1 MNENNFSC
9 IQAPLRKNQRAH
21 NIVGDHSACVSYDVR
36 IAVVETE
43 HLENIHAAVHAGHNG
58 EAPFGLNTE
67 AVVSENLHKCAV
79 VFKELIGIGKK
90 GGFCVFHDDILP
102 LSSSGTAFL
111 YQRNLET
118 EGDGH

>member
-1 MNENNFSC
+1 
-9 IQAPLRKNQRAH
+9 
-21 NIVGDHSACVSYDVR
+21 
-36 IAVVETE
+36 
-43 HLENIHAAVHAGHNG
+43 LENIHAAVHAGHNG
-58 EAPFGLNTE
+58 EAPFGFNTE

-79 VFKELIGIGKK
+79 VFKELIGIGEK

-102 LSSSGTAFL
+102 LSFSGTAFL